1 MRTVCLSL
9 ALLLACAGGAAAETL
24 HFATVLSGKN
34 EKVPNNV
41 PATGTASVT
50 LDTVTKTA
58 TYRIEFTGLS
68 GPVKILHIHGL
79 RPPSGGAPEVIM
91 MRMDHPTSPV
101 TGTVSFTD
109 AQIAQLKHGDLYV
122 NVHSDKYPDGEIR
135 GWLVP
140 ASDKNVPLTQNFG
153 RPAAYSP

>member
-1 MRTVCLSL
+1 MRVAYIFL
-9 ALLLACAGGAAAETL
+9 ALLLANANGAAAETL

-41 PATGTASVT
+41 AATGTANVT
-50 LDTVTKTA
+50 LDTTTKLVN
-58 TYRIEFTGLS
+58 YRILFSELS
-68 GPVKILHIHGL
+68 GPTKMVHIHGL

-91 MRMDHPTSPV
+91 MRMDHPVSPV
-101 TGTVSFTD
+101 TGAVLFTD
-109 AQIAQLKHGDLYV
+109 AQIAQLRHGDLYV

-140 ASDKNVPLTQNFG
+140 ASDQNVPLTQNFD
-153 RPAAYSP
+153 RSPSSP

>member
-1 MRTVCLSL
+1 MRATCLFL
-9 ALLLACAGGAAAETL
+9 ALLLADARGAAAETL

-41 PATGTASVT
+41 PATGIANVA
-50 LDTVTKTA
+50 LDTATKLV
-58 TYRIEFTGLS
+58 TYRILFSGLTG
-68 GPVKILHIHGL
+68 PTKMVHIHGL
-79 RPPSGGAPEVIM
+79 RPASGGAPEVIM

-101 TGTVSFTD
+101 TGSVPFTD

-140 ASDKNVPLTQNFG
+140 ASDQNVPLTQHFN
-153 RPAAYSP
+153 RPTSSP